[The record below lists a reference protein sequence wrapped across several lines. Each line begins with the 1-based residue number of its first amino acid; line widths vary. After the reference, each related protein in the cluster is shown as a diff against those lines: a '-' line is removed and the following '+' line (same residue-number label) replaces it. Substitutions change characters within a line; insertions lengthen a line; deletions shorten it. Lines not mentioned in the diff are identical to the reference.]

1 MNGGVN
7 ELVLLYG
14 VVDFYGRHLVSSG
27 IIDVENGDIKVLV
40 SKDKLSK
47 ADRKIFDDFFK
58 ILHYLG
64 TLEDEVY
71 AISKEKWMKTIKSI
85 SNYKKIKNGYAAV
98 IVGLA
103 LLDAYARMRN
113 KRVQI
118 HPKRIEKILSLMK
131 KEAKIEGE
139 KEFRLLDELILN
151 SFSWAEKILN
161 QLGVK
166 NAKAA

>member
-1 MNGGVN
+1 MGGVN
-7 ELVLLYG
+7 QLVLLYG

-27 IIDVENGDIKVLV
+27 IIEVKNGEVKVLV
-40 SKDKLSK
+40 KRDRLGK

-58 ILHYLG
+58 VLYHLN
-64 TLEDEVY
+64 TLEDSVY
-71 AISKEKWMKTIKSI
+71 EAIKQKWMRINKSVMNFKGI
-85 SNYKKIKNGYAAV
+85 QNGYAAV

-113 KRVQI
+113 KKVQI
-118 HPKRIEKILSLMK
+118 HPKRIEKILALMK

-139 KEFRLLDELILN
+139 KDFKLLDELVLN
-151 SFSWAEKILN
+151 SFSWADKILN

>member
-1 MNGGVN
+1 MSGVN
-7 ELVLLYG
+7 QLVLLYG

-27 IIDVENGDIKVLV
+27 IIDVENGEIKVLV

-47 ADRKIFDDFFK
+47 ADRKVFDDFFK
-58 ILHYLG
+58 VLYHLS
-64 TLEDEVY
+64 TLQYDVY
-71 AISKEKWMKTIKSI
+71 KTIKQKWMRINKSVMNFKGI
-85 SNYKKIKNGYAAV
+85 QNGYAAV

-103 LLDAYARMRN
+103 LLDAYARMRH
-113 KRVQI
+113 KRLQI

-166 NAKAA
+166 DAKVA

>member
-1 MNGGVN
+1 MGGVN
-7 ELVLLYG
+7 QLVLLYG
-14 VVDFYGRHLVSSG
+14 VVDFYGRHLRSSG
-27 IIDVENGDIKVLV
+27 IIDVENGEVKVLV
-40 SKDKLSK
+40 KRDRLSK

-58 ILHYLG
+58 VLYHLS
-64 TLEDEVY
+64 TLEDSVY
-71 AISKEKWMKTIKSI
+71 ETIKQKWMKVIKSVI
-85 SNYKKIKNGYAAV
+85 DFKGVQNGYAAV

-103 LLDAYARMRN
+103 LFDTYARMRN

-118 HPKRIEKILSLMK
+118 HPKRIEKILNLMK